1 MFAKD
6 RFDNSFP
13 RNDPSRGLGLLT
25 VPDISSIIRYP
36 TFYAPSAK
44 QYRLLGHISPS
55 LPGTHGPRR
64 TVRPSS
70 APKNWNSHCRIFES
84 PRSPRFTLRGSC
96 CLGRARVVQSIVPL
110 LPPKLFT
117 TRPLHIFTSRSVA
130 HCVLSLHPPSIS
142 PSPHQSI
149 SLVNFFFV

>member
-70 APKNWNSHCRIFES
+70 APKNRNSHCRIFES

-96 CLGRARVVQSIVPL
+96 GLGRARVVQNIVP
-110 LPPKLFT
+110 PSPQNC
-117 TRPLHIFTSRSVA
+117 PQHDHCIF
-130 HCVLSLHPPSIS
+130 SLHAQSRIVSFYRTHRRFLLFPIS
-142 PSPHQSI
+142 RYP
-149 SLVNFFFV
+149 L